1 MTLEEI
7 KKIKKAELHVH
18 LDGSMRLQT
27 IKELAQEQ
35 GLELTEEDL
44 KKCIVP
50 EDCKD
55 LNQYLEAF
63 EIPVKVLQTKEALTR
78 AAKELAEDL
87 KADGV
92 VLAEIRFAPGKHTEK
107 GLTQDE
113 VVAAVLEGLRQV
125 DGIHTELI
133 LCCMRGP
140 KEDKKNEEINLET
153 VDVAKRFLENGV
165 CAIDLAGAEKQFPV
179 EDHKNL
185 FEKAKQYG
193 VPYTIHAGEAA
204 GVESIEKAIRL
215 GAKRIGHG
223 TAAIQSEE
231 LMRKLA
237 EEGIPLEC
245 CPTSNSQTK
254 SIERYENHPINV
266 FLQKGINATLNTDN
280 RTVSGIKLSEEFKK
294 AQDQFGLTDE
304 QLVILIKNSIDAS
317 FYNQRLQLQNRNN
330 YKKEEETR

>member
-1 MTLEEI
+1 MDRWQVFHSGKGAASGYFYSSDEGRT
-7 KKIKKAELHVH
+7 ARGT
-18 LDGSMRLQT
+18 D
-27 IKELAQEQ
+27 
-35 GLELTEEDL
+35 
-44 KKCIVP
+44 
-50 EDCKD
+50 DC
-55 LNQYLEAF
+55 
-63 EIPVKVLQTKEALTR
+63 
-78 AAKELAEDL
+78 
-87 KADGV
+87 
-92 VLAEIRFAPGKHTEK
+92 
-107 GLTQDE
+107 
-113 VVAAVLEGLRQV
+113 
-125 DGIHTELI
+125 GI
-133 LCCMRGP
+133 
-140 KEDKKNEEINLET
+140 
-153 VDVAKRFLENGV
+153 F
-165 CAIDLAGAEKQFPV
+165 
-179 EDHKNL
+179 
-185 FEKAKQYG
+185 
-193 VPYTIHAGEAA
+193 AGEAA

-245 CPTSNSQTK
+245 CPTSNAQTK

-330 YKKEEETR
+330 YKKEEIR